1 MIKNLILTA
10 VSSPMVRERVQK
22 QWEMEGG
29 ICWTVSGQFGT
40 FVKVF
45 SSVEIIGQ
53 GDRTL
58 KF

>member
-29 ICWTVSGQFGT
+29 ICGTVSGQFGT

-45 SSVEIIGQ
+45 SSVEIIGNKET
-53 GDRTL
+53 GL
-58 KF
+58 

>member
-29 ICWTVSGQFGT
+29 ICLTVSRQFGT

-45 SSVEIIGQ
+45 SSVEIIGNKET
-53 GDRTL
+53 GL
-58 KF
+58 

>member
-29 ICWTVSGQFGT
+29 ICGTVSGQFGT

-45 SSVEIIGQ
+45 SSVETMGNKET
-53 GDRTL
+53 GL
-58 KF
+58 